1 MRVTEAAGEVM
12 RRRERAG
19 GLDKTG
25 SDRYGRGEEGYRVIE
40 SGDGAVFFG
49 RQFTRE
55 EIGSIGEVVGMFP
68 LLSRA
73 ELAGTVCEHMS
84 WVRPNG
90 ELKWRE
96 CLEVLERLER
106 AGLIRL
112 PEKKGG
118 RPKGSRTRVPI
129 TQRGERREEVTGSV
143 RDVAPLS
150 VEVVKTAEERSLW
163 RELVGR
169 YHALG
174 HAVPFGAHVRYLV
187 WVARPERQV
196 VACLQYSSPAW
207 RMAVRDRWI
216 GWEDG
221 IRAQRLQRIVN
232 NSRFLMLPWVKV
244 KNLAS
249 AILAE
254 GVRRVK
260 RDWPEWY
267 GVEPVLLETL
277 VDPAQFTGTCYRA
290 ANWIEVGQTSGR
302 GRMDRENLRHGEA
315 PKTVFLYPLVADAAR
330 RLREV

>member
-1 MRVTEAAGEVM
+1 MTESV
-12 RRRERAG
+12 
-19 GLDKTG
+19 
-25 SDRYGRGEEGYRVIE
+25 
-40 SGDGAVFFG
+40 DGAVYFG
-49 RQFTRE
+49 RHFTAE
-55 EIGSIGEVVGMFP
+55 EIGTIREVVGMCAG
-68 LLSRA
+68 LSRA

-84 WVRPNG
+84 WVRANG
-90 ELKWRE
+90 GLKWRE
-96 CLEVLERLER
+96 GLDVLERLER
-106 AGLIRL
+106 AGEIRL

-118 RPKGSRTRVPI
+118 RPKGSRTGVPI
-129 TQRGERREEVTGSV
+129 TERGERGEELTGSV
-143 RDVAPLS
+143 RDVAPLT
-150 VEVVKTAEERSLW
+150 VEVVTTAEERSLW

-187 WVARPERQV
+187 WAARPKRQV

-207 RMAVRDRWI
+207 RMAARDRWI
-216 GWEDG
+216 GWEDRT
-221 IRAQRLQRIVN
+221 RAERLQRIVN

-254 GVRRVK
+254 GGRGVK
-260 RDWPEWY
+260 RDWPQRY
-267 GVEPVLLETL
+267 GLEPLLLETL
-277 VDPAQFTGTCYRA
+277 VDPAQFTGTSYRA

-330 RLREV
+330 RLREG